1 MKMSFWTF
9 IMWQVET
16 SKSLKAVVK
25 KHSKKFHSLCKHG
38 RQSYLQPDKLVKFK
52 KKIVLTKDL
61 SYIVCRTYY
70 GVAMFCLTEAGKQQ
84 IDWVPNRTEQHWKGM
99 PKIDCEDAKNMA
111 DKSTKITIFF
121 VWEAL

>member
-1 MKMSFWTF
+1 MSFWTF

-38 RQSYLQPDKLVKFK
+38 RQSYLEPDKLVKCK

-84 IDWVPNRTEQHWKGM
+84 IDWVH
-99 PKIDCEDAKNMA
+99 
-111 DKSTKITIFF
+111 DKD
-121 VWEAL
+121 